1 MFCAQVVGIGKT
13 TQLLISLIGLPANP
27 TMSVKLENNALSCT
41 RTADGMTSPVQE
53 RWDTYA
59 RNINVSYII
68 KKKTSSCFQINGV
81 VEVLPC
87 YRKSKNRVW
96 KKSGCFDK
104 QAIHW
109 DFADH
114 LYLLMQLRC
123 FQSKKTRQNTRD
135 KGPAKCCILFP
146 GNRYEAAVCRDGK
159 KKSKNEN
166 LSIPCISFITLK
178 N

>member
-41 RTADGMTSPVQE
+41 RTADGMTSPVQ
-53 RWDTYA
+53 RSWDTYA

-96 KKSGCFDK
+96 KKSGCFYK

-135 KGPAKCCILFP
+135 KGPANVASFSQEIVTRPQFVGMVRKNLKMKTCQFP
-146 GNRYEAAVCRDGK
+146 AYH
-159 KKSKNEN
+159 S
-166 LSIPCISFITLK
+166 
-178 N
+178 